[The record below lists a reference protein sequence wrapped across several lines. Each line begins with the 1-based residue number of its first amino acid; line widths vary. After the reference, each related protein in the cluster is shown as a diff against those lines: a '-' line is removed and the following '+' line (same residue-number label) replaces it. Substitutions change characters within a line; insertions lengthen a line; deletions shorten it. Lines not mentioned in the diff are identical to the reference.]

1 MQARW
6 DAGKVG
12 CRPIPI
18 CLALFMGSRK
28 NVKSDSAVDL
38 PYMPRIVSED
48 AGKTW
53 REEPPLG
60 VTGKDDPF
68 VM

>member
-1 MQARW
+1 
-6 DAGKVG
+6 VG
-12 CRPIPI
+12 CKQGGMKADSHLPS
-18 CLALFMGSRK
+18 LSMGSIK
-28 NVKSDSAVDL
+28 DVKSNSAVDL

-53 REEPPLG
+53 HEEPPLG

-68 VM
+68 AM